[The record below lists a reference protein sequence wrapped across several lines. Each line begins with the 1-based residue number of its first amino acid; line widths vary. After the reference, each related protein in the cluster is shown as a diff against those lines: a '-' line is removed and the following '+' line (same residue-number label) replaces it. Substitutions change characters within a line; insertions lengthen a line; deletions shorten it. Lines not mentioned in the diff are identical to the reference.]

1 MNKQVLIVSK
11 TINET
16 IQSWMNKNKHYDFTV
31 VHSDEAAINHI
42 FRMEFDRVIVNGDN
56 EAVNMKKLAALLNM
70 QQPDAVVLQYAGED
84 LDGIIARLKEMV
96 ATKHRGANRVV
107 ISDTLNPQNLAN
119 MISVYPI
126 LN

>member
-11 TINET
+11 TINDS

-31 VHSDEAAINHI
+31 VPSDEAAVDHI
-42 FRMEFDRVIVNGDN
+42 FRMDFDRVIVNGDN
-56 EAVNMKKLAALLNM
+56 EAVNMKKLEALLSM

-84 LDGIIARLKEMV
+84 MNGITARLKEIV
-96 ATKHRGANRVV
+96 ATKHRGGNRVV